1 MINIDEI
8 IANALKAND
17 KVALKTARLLKTE
30 ILKYKTSKDAKP
42 YTDMIEMKIISKMC
56 KQREESILHYKQGGR
71 EDLVASEI
79 EEFDWLKALLPKPV
93 TEEELSDWIMN
104 TAMDRNWVG
113 TDDVGSRIMIP
124 KKEMGNL
131 IKQVKAAFPTADGKI
146 ISEIVKANLE

>member
-1 MINIDEI
+1 MINIDEV
-8 IANALKAND
+8 IANALKNND

-42 YTDMIEMKIISKMC
+42 YTDITEMQIISKMC

-71 EDLVASEI
+71 EDLVVDEI
-79 EEFDWLKALLPKPV
+79 AEFEWLKALLPKPV
-93 TEEELSDWIMN
+93 TEEELSEWIMN

-131 IKQVKAAFPTADGKI
+131 IKQVKAAFPTADGKMI
-146 ISEIVKANLE
+146 ADIVKANLE